1 MSRRTTT
8 CVSSS
13 RITSL
18 IRERMEFVLRR
29 TYRKEDVI
37 GGILLVDGEPLCDT
51 LEEASTALAPG
62 MYPIERAYCLSQQRF
77 VPLIRTGRR
86 LPCARCPKCASE
98 GLNVRLP
105 VRCPQL
111 RAGNGA
117 HCRRDG
123 TLLVGHCSREEGE
136 PLRGFLLHP
145 KSTFTLLNDRLR
157 KAVSRG
163 EAWRLRV
170 EG

>member
-1 MSRRTTT
+1 
-8 CVSSS
+8 
-13 RITSL
+13 
-18 IRERMEFVLRR
+18 MELVLRR
-29 TYRKEDVI
+29 MYRKEDVI
-37 GGILLVDGEPLCDT
+37 GGILLVNSEPLCDT

-62 MYPIERAYCLSQQRF
+62 MYPIERTYCPSQQRF
-77 VPLIRTGRR
+77 VPLIRTGSR

-105 VRCPQL
+105 GRCPQF

-117 HCRRDG
+117 HRRRDG
-123 TLLVGHCSREEGE
+123 TILVGHCSREEGR
-136 PLRGFLLHP
+136 LLQGLLLHP

-157 KAVSRG
+157 KAAARG